1 MAGQGALSLAQYSIG
16 EVEQLTGI
24 KAHILRYWEEV
35 IPSISPQKD
44 QGGRRSYTLRD
55 LEIIRRLKYLIYT
68 NGYTIEGARRKLIQE
83 SDVSEQ
89 QTDAL
94 ISIRKCRAEL
104 NNAFL
109 HFKKFSALKS
119 GKKADVKKEEEINE
133 QK

>member
-44 QGGRRSYTLRD
+44 GSGHRAYTLRD

-68 NGYTIEGARRKLIQE
+68 KGYTIEGARRQLIEE
-83 SDVSEQ
+83 SDVPD
-89 QTDAL
+89 TKIDML
-94 ISIRKCRAEL
+94 ITIKKCRAEL
-104 NNAFL
+104 NDAFL
-109 HFKKFSALKS
+109 HLRKYCAIARTLRT
-119 GKKADVKKEEEINE
+119 GKTGEPADE

>member
-1 MAGQGALSLAQYSIG
+1 MAGYSIG

-44 QGGRRSYTLRD
+44 GSGRRSYTLRD

-68 NGYTIEGARRKLIQE
+68 KGYTIEGARRQLIAE
-83 SDVSEQ
+83 SDVPDTKTEV
-89 QTDAL
+89 L
-94 ISIRKCRAEL
+94 ISIKKCRAEL
-104 NNAFL
+104 NDAFL
-109 HFKKFSALKS
+109 HLKKFGVIRVSKNTKGES
-119 GKKADVKKEEEINE
+119 DG

>member
-1 MAGQGALSLAQYSIG
+1 MAGYSIG

-44 QGGRRSYTLRD
+44 GSGRRSYTLRD

-68 NGYTIEGARRKLIQE
+68 KGYTIEGARRQMIAE
-83 SDVSEQ
+83 SDVSEK
-89 QTDAL
+89 QTEAL

-104 NNAFL
+104 NDAFL
-109 HFKKFSALKS
+109 HFKKFSTIKS
-119 GKKADVKKEEEINE
+119 GKKTDVKKKEEAHG